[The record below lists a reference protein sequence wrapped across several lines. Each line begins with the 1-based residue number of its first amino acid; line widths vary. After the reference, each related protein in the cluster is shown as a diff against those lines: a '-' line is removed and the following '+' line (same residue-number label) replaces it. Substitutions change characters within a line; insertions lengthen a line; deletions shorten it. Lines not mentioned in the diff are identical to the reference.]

1 MQRIMEPVF
10 EIAYLIGIVI
20 LGIVILRGAKGRK
33 QYVLFG
39 AMAIVLGGGDAFHL
53 VPRMWALIES
63 GTTALPQYA
72 AALGIGK
79 LVTSITMTV
88 FYVMLYHVW
97 VLRYGAKLKTPATTA
112 VYGFALARI
121 VLCVL
126 PQNQWTSMDAPLL
139 WGILR
144 NIPFVLMGAVIIVL
158 YYRRARKTKDRHFR
172 FMWLAIALSFA
183 LYIPV
188 VLFADSIPMLGMLMI
203 PKTIAYVW
211 IVLMGFAA
219 SRDEKGDTI
228 SENA

>member
-10 EIAYLIGIVI
+10 EITYLVGIIV
-20 LGIVILRGAKGRK
+20 LGILILRRANGRK

-39 AMAIVLGGGDAFHL
+39 AMAIILGCGDAFHL

-97 VLRYGAKLKTPATTA
+97 ALRYGAKLKTPTTVA
-112 VYGFALARI
+112 VYGLALARV
-121 VLCVL
+121 VLCLL
-126 PQNQWTSMDAPLL
+126 PQNQWTSMDAPLF

-144 NIPFVLMGAVIIVL
+144 NIPFVLLGAVIIVL
-158 YYRRARKTKDRHFR
+158 YFRKAREAKDRHFR
-172 FMWLAIALSFA
+172 LMWLAIALSFA

-188 VLFADSIPMLGMLMI
+188 VLFADSIPMMGMLMI
-203 PKTIAYVW
+203 PKTVAYVW
-211 IVLMGFAA
+211 IVLMGFGA
-219 SRDEKGDTI
+219 SRGRGKVPLL
-228 SENA
+228 